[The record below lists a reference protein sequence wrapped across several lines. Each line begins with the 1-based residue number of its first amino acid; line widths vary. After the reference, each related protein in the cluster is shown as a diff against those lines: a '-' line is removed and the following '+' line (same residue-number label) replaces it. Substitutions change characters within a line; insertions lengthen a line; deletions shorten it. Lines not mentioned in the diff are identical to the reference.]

1 MSTHCCDHSH
11 DDSSAPHHHQ
21 WTLAEV
27 NALFALPFND
37 LLYLAHQV
45 HRMNFKANEV
55 QLSTLLNI
63 KTGSCPENC
72 SYCPQSAHYNTGLK
86 KEPLM
91 SLDTV
96 LETAKRAKSAGA
108 SRFCMG
114 AAWRS
119 PRDAD
124 LDKVIEM
131 IQAIKAEGLETC
143 VTLGMLTPAQ
153 AHKLKVAGLD
163 YYNHN
168 IDTSEE
174 HYKEIITTR
183 TFQDRIE
190 TIENVRQAGI
200 NVCCGGIVGMGEEV
214 EDRASMLMTLANMK
228 EPPESVPINML
239 VKIEGTP
246 LENNEAVDPFDFIRT
261 IAVARILMPKSRV
274 RLSAGR
280 TAMSEEMQA
289 LCHFAGANSIFYGET
304 LLTTENPVPAKD
316 VAFFEKLGLTGI

>member
-1 MSTHCCDHSH
+1 MLAQCF
-11 DDSSAPHHHQ
+11 DSSKTDVPLKK
-21 WTLAEV
+21 WEISEI
-27 NALFALPFND
+27 NALFALAFND
-37 LLYLAHQV
+37 LIFKAHQV
-45 HRMNFKANEV
+45 HRENFNPNQI

-91 SLDTV
+91 SLETV
-96 LETAKRAKSAGA
+96 LAAVKKAKEAGA

-119 PRDAD
+119 PREDD

-131 IQAIKAEGLETC
+131 ILAVKAEGMESC

-153 AHKLKVAGLD
+153 AQKLKQAGLD

-168 IDTSEE
+168 IDTSEKFYE
-174 HYKEIITTR
+174 KIITTR
-183 TFQDRIE
+183 NFQDRMDTLE
-190 TIENVRQAGI
+190 AVREAGI
-200 NVCCGGIVGMGEEV
+200 NVCCGGIIGMGEAI

-239 VKIEGTP
+239 IKIPGTP
-246 LENNEAVDPFDFIRT
+246 LENKEDVDPFDFIRT
-261 IAVARILMPKSRV
+261 IAVARIVMPRARV

-280 TAMSEEMQA
+280 SAMSEEMQA
-289 LCHFAGANSIFYGET
+289 FCHFVGANSIHYGET
-304 LLTTENPVPAKD
+304 LLVTENPVPEKD
-316 VAFFEKLGLTGI
+316 RAFFKKLGLIGN